1 VLTLLQQGECI
12 VLTSVR
18 RGSVFA
24 CQKSTHRS
32 ILHRFVVM
40 AWLFLI
46 SLCLLYS
53 LPYTHSLDQHVD
65 SRCSCKCP
73 VTGFVDPDI
82 DTDWQER
89 KIYINS
95 TVDAGDCD
103 CEHVVVPLL
112 RLDKEQTDKFCP
124 RCQCSHETR
133 SVMTIKVVVAII
145 LWVLS
150 LLFVYLLY
158 LVCIEP
164 FLGNKGIN
172 LTGAARGRRSAP
184 YTQQED
190 EVTDDGMA
198 AMSPMAQ
205 YSSRGSARN
214 VVNRLGVNQDR
225 WRRQVEIQRT
235 SVYDRHTLLN

>member
-1 VLTLLQQGECI
+1 MAMACPSLLTLTLLC
-12 VLTSVR
+12 
-18 RGSVFA
+18 
-24 CQKSTHRS
+24 
-32 ILHRFVVM
+32 
-40 AWLFLI
+40 W
-46 SLCLLYS
+46 
-53 LPYTHSLDQHVD
+53 LPYTLSSDQHVD

-82 DTDWQER
+82 ETDWQER

-95 TVDAGDCD
+95 TVDAVDCD

-112 RLDKEQTDKFCP
+112 QLDQEQTDKFCP
-124 RCQCSHETR
+124 RCLCNHETR

-150 LLFVYLLY
+150 LLFVYLIY

-164 FLGNKGIN
+164 LLGNKGIN
-172 LTGAARGRRSAP
+172 LTAVTRGRRSTP
-184 YTQQED
+184 YSQHED
-190 EVTDDGMA
+190 ESEVTDDGVA